1 MRRRCVGEE
10 TQDATSTLEIRKG
23 PCRSVRLDDR
33 LDPIDPESIVRVS
46 PSLAERTRSLSR
58 LDLGLIYREQR
69 DIRPTFFL
77 SIDSRPTIRKISSAR
92 PSSVRSGSP
101 FCVFKL
107 KRVSVWHTPIARVE
121 AIFRVEL
128 ERSDNRANAGSDRGG
143 KEEHSH
149 KRSDCI
155 PSRRVA
161 DDSG

>member
-1 MRRRCVGEE
+1 MWGRRRRTQRARWKYGRGRVEAFASMSTRPDRSGVDRPRLSLVGR
-10 TQDATSTLEIRKG
+10 TN
-23 PCRSVRLDDR
+23 
-33 LDPIDPESIVRVS
+33 SIIIS
-46 PSLAERTRSLSR
+46 TRSRTHLSR
-58 LDLGLIYREQR
+58 ANG

>member
-1 MRRRCVGEE
+1 MWGRRRR
-10 TQDATSTLEIRKG
+10 TQRARWKYGRGRVEAFASMIDSTR
-23 PCRSVRLDDR
+23 
-33 LDPIDPESIVRVS
+33 SIVRVS

-58 LDLGLIYREQR
+58 LDLGLIYREQTE
-69 DIRPTFFL
+69 ISEITFFL

-155 PSRRVA
+155 PSRRIA

>member
-33 LDPIDPESIVRVS
+33 LDPIDRPRLSLVGRTNSIIIS
-46 PSLAERTRSLSR
+46 TRSHRTHLSR
-58 LDLGLIYREQR
+58 ANG
-69 DIRPTFFL
+69 DIRPTFLL